1 MKWARLNGNQVI
13 ETTEIDPAGRFH
25 ASLIWESVPCDV
37 TANSTRDGDRWSIV
51 NWDADDHARAQTL
64 QANIAGLQ
72 GDASAADRVADYERE
87 LVEVQARIE
96 QARREARAA
105 ALAALEAAT
114 LEGGEGAD
122 TLESAQNAA

>member
-13 ETTEIDPAGRFH
+13 ETTEVDPAGRFH

-37 TANSTRDGDRWSIV
+37 TPNSTRDGDRWAIV
-51 NWDADDHARAQTL
+51 TWDADDYARAQTL

-87 LVEVQARIE
+87 LIEVRARIE
-96 QARREARAA
+96 QARLDAEAA
-105 ALAALEAAT
+105 ALAALEATT
-114 LEGGEGAD
+114 LEGGEGDD
-122 TLESAQNAA
+122 TALSA